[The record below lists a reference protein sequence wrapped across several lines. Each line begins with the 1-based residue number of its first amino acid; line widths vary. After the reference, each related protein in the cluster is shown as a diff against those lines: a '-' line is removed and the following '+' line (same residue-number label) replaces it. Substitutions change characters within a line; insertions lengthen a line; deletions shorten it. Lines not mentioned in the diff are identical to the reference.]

1 MAHNCH
7 FLIHML
13 LSFAGVLLNASKS
26 LSSSH
31 SYCWCYTVFLYWYSY
46 MYNVYSLYRYNRMLN
61 KFVLSTLVLDH
72 QNHAVSEEIFKLY
85 PDNRRPHGAT
95 AQEVDNMLQVHGNP
109 TLVAEVLHKQG
120 FPVRVKDLYNRKRV
134 VNNCKTSLSV
144 RLENLLTQSH
154 VHFKILTN
162 SRASTAQPCKPPPS
176 SHCVLSPVV
185 IRGN

>member
-1 MAHNCH
+1 
-7 FLIHML
+7 
-13 LSFAGVLLNASKS
+13 
-26 LSSSH
+26 
-31 SYCWCYTVFLYWYSY
+31 
-46 MYNVYSLYRYNRMLN
+46 MLN

-162 SRASTAQPCKPPPS
+162 SRQEFSALFFQTDRQRDMFNKFGELLQLDATYK
-176 SHCVLSPVV
+176 V
-185 IRGN
+185 IMQ